1 MSCIIFWSKKSYPWL
16 LYIFLP
22 TGGTGPIM
30 GDLWA
35 LKGITE
41 EGISSYLL
49 FKGFKDLNWWVHEQN
64 S

>member
-1 MSCIIFWSKKSYPWL
+1 MINELHSFVWSQTFYRSYI

-35 LKGITE
+35 LKGVTE

-49 FKGFKDLNWWVHEQN
+49 MCVFAFEKNM
-64 S
+64 SC